1 MIGTS
6 GFPFSP
12 GVLLSRYDGLL
23 LRVINAASR
32 GPRGAR
38 LTGGLTLL
46 DAAGGM
52 TTGAGGATPLRGLRV
67 ELDGTLPRLELPR
80 RFERSSSRTRSSRLE

>member
-12 GVLLSRYDGLL
+12 GVLLSVYDGLL

-38 LTGGLTLL
+38 LTGLTLL
-46 DAAGGM
+46 DGTGG
-52 TTGAGGATPLRGLRV
+52 TATGAGGATPLRGLRV

-80 RFERSSSRTRSSRLE
+80 RFERSSSRIRSSRLE